1 MQMMNR
7 FISLLAACMALTS
20 ANAQIQKP
28 ASFSRMDMGVQRLV
42 RQHALNKGK
51 HKVAPATQESV
62 TVIVGLMPDADITAQ
77 RLEAL
82 GGRVQWMHRTAA
94 CVEIPVTQLETLAAL
109 DGVRQVEMPQ
119 MRRPMVETSRT
130 AAHVNEAQDATKAA
144 AAGLPKTFTG
154 KGVLVG
160 VIDTGI
166 DPTHMNFR
174 TTTGDTRIQKYYSYT
189 TTKAED
195 MVAYTD
201 PTEILNAKPCTTQS
215 HGSHVMGCAA
225 GSDSKLKGMAPEA
238 DLLAADLQYLS
249 DAAIID
255 AVRNMA
261 QEAEERQQPLVMN
274 LSLGSTAGFHDG
286 CEAFSQMADELTEN
300 GTRKGLAIMV
310 SAGNSGDIKCCAT
323 HTFSATRPT
332 ADMILEPTQQQL
344 TFSGEGESYPTY
356 MMSQQQLVEVF
367 SSNNADIDLGLA
379 AYDVTTGQRMN
390 DDAECVI
397 AHLYTVNYNGE
408 TYNSL
413 VPFSGSQ
420 DVGYRFLNVEE
431 LMEALIPF
439 GQFGYFTHTCVD
451 GVTQK
456 KGFLL
461 DLYSTEIYVLENC
474 RLALEMTCMTPGTK
488 IVGYNMV
495 NGTDAPFGSYN
506 FPNVLTP
513 NSDYTINTMVCTE
526 SVISVGAFC
535 HKNTFSNY
543 LDRTWQYAYPL
554 NQVASFSSYGFT
566 GHDEPL
572 FKPDVLAP
580 GVAIL
585 SSTNNQNTTTFK
597 ANRTP
602 TAEVAADLQNTLYGY
617 TDFQGKHNWWQ
628 WMSGT
633 SMASPVAA
641 GIVALWLEACPT
653 LTSNQLREVL
663 QNSCTPYTD
672 TSVSPLRRS
681 RHGQINAL
689 EGLRYITSTITGID
703 YLDEGQRPT
712 ETSAPIYNLQGQSI
726 AAPTTRGLY
735 IQGGQKK
742 LVR

>member
-1 MQMMNR
+1 
-7 FISLLAACMALTS
+7 
-20 ANAQIQKP
+20 
-28 ASFSRMDMGVQRLV
+28 
-42 RQHALNKGK
+42 
-51 HKVAPATQESV
+51 
-62 TVIVGLMPDADITAQ
+62 
-77 RLEAL
+77 
-82 GGRVQWMHRTAA
+82 
-94 CVEIPVTQLETLAAL
+94 
-109 DGVRQVEMPQ
+109 
-119 MRRPMVETSRT
+119 
-130 AAHVNEAQDATKAA
+130 
-144 AAGLPKTFTG
+144 
-154 KGVLVG
+154 
-160 VIDTGI
+160 
-166 DPTHMNFR
+166 
-174 TTTGDTRIQKYYSYT
+174 
-189 TTKAED
+189 
-195 MVAYTD
+195 
-201 PTEILNAKPCTTQS
+201 
-215 HGSHVMGCAA
+215 
-225 GSDSKLKGMAPEA
+225 
-238 DLLAADLQYLS
+238 
-249 DAAIID
+249 
-255 AVRNMA
+255 
-261 QEAEERQQPLVMN
+261 
-274 LSLGSTAGFHDG
+274 
-286 CEAFSQMADELTEN
+286 MADELTEN
-300 GTRKGLAIMV
+300 GTRKGLAILV

-356 MMSQQQLVEVF
+356 MMSQQQLEVF
-367 SSNNADIDLGLA
+367 SCNNADIDLGIA

-397 AHLYTVNYNGE
+397 AHLYTVKYNGE

-602 TAEVAADLQNTLYGY
+602 TAEVAADTQNTLYGY